1 MDKDTNA
8 IKNEDVF
15 VNDIKDSNENTIIV
29 NKETS
34 RNVSAILTPTA
45 TNVWTLY
52 TAFGGETI
60 NFLNVCNTWTA
71 TSVWVYLVPPNGT
84 AAATNAILSSV
95 AIAANESKVWLEWL
109 NPARGYTIQVKSTSG
124 NVCFTLTGK

>member
-1 MDKDTNA
+1 MDKKVKQEQQTIDNT
-8 IKNEDVF
+8 
-15 VNDIKDSNENTIIV
+15 KDLKGNTIIV
-29 NKETS
+29 NRELTK
-34 RNVSAILTPTA
+34 NISAILTPSA

-71 TSVWVYLVPPNGT
+71 TSVWVYLVPPNWT
-84 AAATNAILSSV
+84 AATTNAILSSV